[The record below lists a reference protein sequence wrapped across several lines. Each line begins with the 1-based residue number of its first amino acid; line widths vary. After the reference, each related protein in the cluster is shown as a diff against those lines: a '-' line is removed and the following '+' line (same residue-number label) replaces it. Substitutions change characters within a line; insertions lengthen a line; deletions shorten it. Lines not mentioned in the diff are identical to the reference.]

1 MPREG
6 AYFCYCAYA
15 LRIWRYRKL
24 PFISPG
30 FIQVRKGFW
39 VGLSTGGGGGGG
51 LYPDGFISGR
61 KRTFRNEQQH
71 C

>member
-51 LYPDGFISGR
+51 LISR
-61 KRTFRNEQQH
+61 WVYKRTKKNVSK
-71 C
+71 